1 MNINWLVLGIISV
14 AVIILIVFL
23 VVRNLKD
30 KKELTDLLNTDTD
43 IQNSYPND
51 INDD

>member
-1 MNINWLVLGIISV
+1 MNINWLVLSIISV

-51 INDD
+51 RNDD

>member
-1 MNINWLVLGIISV
+1 MDINWLVLGIISV

-43 IQNSYPND
+43 IQNSYSQD
-51 INDD
+51 KEVD